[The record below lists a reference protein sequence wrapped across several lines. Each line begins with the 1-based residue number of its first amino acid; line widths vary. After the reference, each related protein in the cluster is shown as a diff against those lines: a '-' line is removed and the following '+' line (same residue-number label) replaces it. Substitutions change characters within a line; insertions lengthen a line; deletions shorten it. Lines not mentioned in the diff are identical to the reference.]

1 MDGEEERPTWRADE
15 AKERAMARD
24 PRYAEMAHWLVEAQ
38 QAERA
43 MAQAKDDGARW
54 LQRARLAR
62 DAGRD
67 ELVDEAATRARAA
80 HESYTRAKAR
90 YEEAQLNRRSVL
102 AQRPDI
108 GARER
113 AFADALLE
121 VFRELGVDPAA
132 GELDTLVAEHDL
144 QARLDTMRTDAGFEE
159 DVDALALLRA
169 RMNDDATDPS

>member
-1 MDGEEERPTWRADE
+1 
-15 AKERAMARD
+15 MARD
-24 PRYAEMAHWLVEAQ
+24 PRYAELAHWLAEAQ
-38 QAERA
+38 QAERT

-67 ELVDEAATRARAA
+67 ELVEEAATRARAA
-80 HESYTRAKAR
+80 HASYIEAKTR
-90 YEEAQLNRRSVL
+90 YDEAQLNRRSVL
-102 AQRPDI
+102 AQRPEI

-121 VFRELGVDPAA
+121 VFRELGVDPTAD
-132 GELDTLVAEHDL
+132 ELDNLVAEHDL

-159 DVDALALLRA
+159 DIDPLALLRA
-169 RMNDDATDPS
+169 RMNDDTPPSEPT